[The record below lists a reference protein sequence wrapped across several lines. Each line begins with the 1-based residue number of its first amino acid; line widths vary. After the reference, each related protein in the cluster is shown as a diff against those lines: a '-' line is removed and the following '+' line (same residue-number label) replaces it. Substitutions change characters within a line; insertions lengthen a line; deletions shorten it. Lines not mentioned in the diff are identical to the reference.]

1 MSYPA
6 PSRRFGQQ
14 SVRAYAQVGL
24 ETEVLSASPEHLIT
38 LLFNG
43 ARTAMLQARLHM
55 AQGNIAGR
63 GQSLSKA
70 IDIVDS
76 GLKMAGGT
84 EKGGALA
91 RHLVATYDLIWHS
104 LMLANLR
111 DDAEKLALA
120 EHLLTDIADAW
131 RSNIDTQ
138 RAKQAASPRG
148 LQDRFYC

>member
-43 ARTAMLQARLHM
+43 ARTAMLQARLHLE
-55 AQGNIAGR
+55 QGNIAGR

-76 GLKMAGGT
+76 GLKMAVDT
-84 EKGGALA
+84 EKGGELA
-91 RHLVATYDLIWHS
+91 RNLVATYDLILHN

-111 DDAEKLALA
+111 NDAEKLTLA
-120 EHLLTDIADAW
+120 ERLLTDIADAW
-131 RSNIDTQ
+131 RSNVDTQ
-138 RAKQAASPRG
+138 RAKQPA
-148 LQDRFYC
+148 

>member
-55 AQGNIAGR
+55 EQGNIAGR

-76 GLKMAGGT
+76 GLKMAVDT
-84 EKGGALA
+84 EKGGELA
-91 RHLVATYDLIWHS
+91 RNLVVTYDLILHN

-111 DDAEKLALA
+111 NDAEKLALA
-120 EHLLTDIADAW
+120 ERLLTDIADAW

-138 RAKQAASPRG
+138 RAKQPA
-148 LQDRFYC
+148 

>member
-55 AQGNIAGR
+55 EQGNIAGR

-76 GLKMAGGT
+76 GLKMAVDT
-84 EKGGALA
+84 EKGGELA
-91 RHLVATYDLIWHS
+91 RNLVATYDLILHN

-111 DDAEKLALA
+111 NDADKLTLA
-120 EHLLTDIADAW
+120 ERLLTDIADAW
-131 RSNIDTQ
+131 RSNVDTQ
-138 RAKQAASPRG
+138 RAKQPA
-148 LQDRFYC
+148 

>member
-55 AQGNIAGR
+55 EQGNIAGR

-76 GLKMAGGT
+76 GLKMAVDT
-84 EKGGALA
+84 EKGGELA
-91 RHLVATYDLIWHS
+91 RNLVATYDLILHN

-111 DDAEKLALA
+111 NDAEKLALA
-120 EHLLTDIADAW
+120 ERLLTDIADAW
-131 RSNIDTQ
+131 RSNVDTQ
-138 RAKQAASPRG
+138 RAKQPA
-148 LQDRFYC
+148 

>member
-55 AQGNIAGR
+55 EQGNIAGR

-76 GLKMAGGT
+76 GLKMAVDT
-84 EKGGALA
+84 EKGGELA
-91 RHLVATYDLIWHS
+91 RNLIATYDLILHN

-111 DDAEKLALA
+111 NDAEKLALA
-120 EHLLTDIADAW
+120 ERLLTDIADAW
-131 RSNIDTQ
+131 RSNVDTQ
-138 RAKQAASPRG
+138 RAKQPA
-148 LQDRFYC
+148 

>member
-43 ARTAMLQARLHM
+43 ARTAVLQARLHM
-55 AQGNIAGR
+55 EQGNIAGR
-63 GQSLSKA
+63 GQSISKA

-76 GLKMAGGT
+76 GLKMAVDT
-84 EKGGALA
+84 EKGGELA
-91 RHLVATYDLIWHS
+91 RNLVATYDLILHN

-111 DDAEKLALA
+111 NDAEKLTLA
-120 EHLLTDIADAW
+120 ERLLTDIADAW
-131 RSNIDTQ
+131 RSNVDTQ
-138 RAKQAASPRG
+138 RAKQPA
-148 LQDRFYC
+148 

>member
-14 SVRAYAQVGL
+14 SARTYAQVGL

-43 ARTAMLQARLHM
+43 ARTAILQARLHM
-55 AQGNIAGR
+55 EQGNVAGR

-76 GLKMAGGT
+76 GLKMAVDT
-84 EKGGALA
+84 EKGGELA
-91 RHLVATYDLIWHS
+91 RNLVATYDLILQN

-111 DDAEKLALA
+111 NDAEKLTLA
-120 EHLLTDIADAW
+120 ERMLTNIADAW
-131 RSNIDTQ
+131 RSNVDKQ
-138 RAKQAASPRG
+138 RAKQPA
-148 LQDRFYC
+148 

>member
-6 PSRRFGQQ
+6 PFRRFGQQ
-14 SVRAYAQVGL
+14 SARTYAQVGL

-43 ARTAMLQARLHM
+43 ARTAILQARLHM
-55 AQGNIAGR
+55 EQGNVAGR

-76 GLKMAGGT
+76 GLKMAVDT
-84 EKGGALA
+84 EKGGELA
-91 RHLVATYDLIWHS
+91 RNLVATYDLILQN

-111 DDAEKLALA
+111 NDAEKLTLA
-120 EHLLTDIADAW
+120 ERLLTNIADAW
-131 RSNIDTQ
+131 RSNVDTQ
-138 RAKQAASPRG
+138 RAKQPA
-148 LQDRFYC
+148 

>member
-55 AQGNIAGR
+55 EQGNIAGR

-76 GLKMAGGT
+76 GLKMAVDT
-84 EKGGALA
+84 EKGGELA
-91 RHLVATYDLIWHS
+91 RNLVVTYDLILHN

-111 DDAEKLALA
+111 NDVEKLALA
-120 EHLLTDIADAW
+120 ERLLTDIADAW
-131 RSNIDTQ
+131 RSNIDNQ
-138 RAKQAASPRG
+138 RAKQPA
-148 LQDRFYC
+148 

>member
-55 AQGNIAGR
+55 EQGNIAGR

-76 GLKMAGGT
+76 GLKMAVDT
-84 EKGGALA
+84 EKGGELA
-91 RHLVATYDLIWHS
+91 RNLVATYDLILHN

-111 DDAEKLALA
+111 NDAEKLTLA
-120 EHLLTDIADAW
+120 ERLLTDIADAW
-131 RSNIDTQ
+131 RNNVDTQ
-138 RAKQAASPRG
+138 RAKQPA
-148 LQDRFYC
+148 

>member
-55 AQGNIAGR
+55 EQGNIAGR

-76 GLKMAGGT
+76 GLKMAVDT
-84 EKGGALA
+84 EKGGELA
-91 RHLVATYDLIWHS
+91 RNLVATYDLILHN

-111 DDAEKLALA
+111 NDAEKLSLA
-120 EHLLTDIADAW
+120 ERLLTDIADAW
-131 RSNIDTQ
+131 RSNVDTQ
-138 RAKQAASPRG
+138 RAKQPA
-148 LQDRFYC
+148 

>member
-55 AQGNIAGR
+55 EQGNIAGR

-76 GLKMAGGT
+76 GLKMAVDT
-84 EKGGALA
+84 EKGGELA
-91 RHLVATYDLIWHS
+91 RNLVATYDLILHN
-104 LMLANLR
+104 LMLANLHN
-111 DDAEKLALA
+111 DAEKLTLA
-120 EHLLTDIADAW
+120 ERLLTDIADAW
-131 RSNIDTQ
+131 RSNVDTQ
-138 RAKQAASPRG
+138 RAKQPA
-148 LQDRFYC
+148 